1 LDPGFFV
8 SPIEENGEM
17 IRFRLSRFVWNAL
30 SGVGARVGLR
40 RLGQAPGRRARVRC
54 GRPESLE
61 PRVLLDANL
70 VKDINASG
78 GASINNL
85 VEVNGTLYFTAD
97 DGTHGTELWKSDG
110 TSAGTV
116 MVMDI
121 DPSFSNSSNPNW
133 LTNVNGTLY
142 FTAHVQGETSRE
154 LWKSDGTEGGTMLVK
169 DIGSSIDSGNP
180 HDLTNVNG
188 TLFFAAE
195 QTDAFGNSI
204 GDELW
209 KSDGTP
215 GGTTLVRD
223 IYPGLFNGSNPQKLR
238 NVNGTLYF
246 TAFENSHG
254 RELWK
259 SNGTSGGTVMVRDI
273 TPGPGAAYGSYP
285 DNLTNVNGTLYFSA
299 KQDDIG
305 GGTIGFELWKSDGTE
320 GGTVLVKNINPTSY
334 AGSNP
339 SNLTNVNGTLFFSAD
354 DGTNGNEL
362 WMSDGTAGG
371 TVLVKNINNGSNPGW
386 LTNVNGTLFFTA
398 NEQGV
403 TSRELW
409 KSDGTEGGTMLVRD
423 IGSSID
429 SGNPHHLTNVNGKLY
444 FAAEKTD
451 AFGNSIGDE
460 PWKSDG
466 TSAGTVL
473 VQDINPG
480 FATGSS
486 PSNLTNVNGAVF
498 FSADDGTNGNELW
511 MIPPE
516 NLAPTNITLSATS
529 VPENQSSGT
538 TVGTFT
544 TIDPDAGNTFT
555 YTLVS
560 GTGSTDN
567 GSFSI
572 TGGVLKTAAQFNF
585 ESKSSYS
592 IRVRS
597 TDQGTLW
604 VEKSFT
610 ITVTNVNETP
620 TDITLSAT
628 SVPENQSIGTTVGTF
643 TTIDPDAGD
652 TFSYTLVSGTGS
664 TDNGSFSIAGG
675 GLQTAASFNFE
686 SKSSYSIRVRSTD
699 SGTLWVEKSF
709 TITVTNVNETPTD
722 ITLSA
727 TSVAENQ
734 ASGTTVG
741 SFTTID
747 PDAGNTFTYTLV
759 SGTGSTDNGSF
770 SIAGGV
776 LQTAASFN
784 FESKSS
790 YSIRVR
796 SADQGGLSVEKQFV
810 ITITNVNETPTN
822 LALSPTSIAE
832 NQSSGTAVGTFTTTD
847 PDTGNTFTYT
857 LVSGTGSTDNASFTI
872 DGNTL
877 KSAGSFDFETKS
889 SYSIRVR
896 TTDQGG
902 LWYETQFTINVS
914 DGNDGATQVVLSNV
928 VTSLLAT
935 ANTSSAIP
943 LADVSVTDDGMG
955 TNTLSLSGPDA
966 ATFELVSGQLR
977 LKAGTVLNY
986 ATKKI
991 YSVTV
996 NVDDTTV
1003 GGTPDASVDYTLSLQ
1018 GFDGLT
1024 IQNGSVGRSYVRYV
1038 NLNFGTSLG
1047 LSSILSTV
1055 GTATPRLSLTFAGT
1069 TGTQAIN
1076 KSLTSLVTVVGNQ
1089 LKIDFGVNG
1098 VGGDRNSLL
1107 GDGVYRLRVD
1117 LDGDGTLE
1125 TTSRFHRLFGDVDG
1139 NGVVNAADI
1148 GLVQAAQG
1156 QTGGNLA
1163 TDLNGDGLV
1172 NLTDLN
1178 NVKRRNGAKVILP

>member
-1 LDPGFFV
+1 
-8 SPIEENGEM
+8 
-17 IRFRLSRFVWNAL
+17 
-30 SGVGARVGLR
+30 
-40 RLGQAPGRRARVRC
+40 
-54 GRPESLE
+54 
-61 PRVLLDANL
+61 
-70 VKDINASG
+70 
-78 GASINNL
+78 
-85 VEVNGTLYFTAD
+85 
-97 DGTHGTELWKSDG
+97 
-110 TSAGTV
+110 
-116 MVMDI
+116 
-121 DPSFSNSSNPNW
+121 
-133 LTNVNGTLY
+133 
-142 FTAHVQGETSRE
+142 
-154 LWKSDGTEGGTMLVK
+154 
-169 DIGSSIDSGNP
+169 
-180 HDLTNVNG
+180 
-188 TLFFAAE
+188 
-195 QTDAFGNSI
+195 
-204 GDELW
+204 
-209 KSDGTP
+209 
-215 GGTTLVRD
+215 
-223 IYPGLFNGSNPQKLR
+223 
-238 NVNGTLYF
+238 
-246 TAFENSHG
+246 
-254 RELWK
+254 
-259 SNGTSGGTVMVRDI
+259 
-273 TPGPGAAYGSYP
+273 
-285 DNLTNVNGTLYFSA
+285 
-299 KQDDIG
+299 
-305 GGTIGFELWKSDGTE
+305 
-320 GGTVLVKNINPTSY
+320 
-334 AGSNP
+334 
-339 SNLTNVNGTLFFSAD
+339 
-354 DGTNGNEL
+354 
-362 WMSDGTAGG
+362 
-371 TVLVKNINNGSNPGW
+371 
-386 LTNVNGTLFFTA
+386 
-398 NEQGV
+398 
-403 TSRELW
+403 
-409 KSDGTEGGTMLVRD
+409 
-423 IGSSID
+423 
-429 SGNPHHLTNVNGKLY
+429 
-444 FAAEKTD
+444 
-451 AFGNSIGDE
+451 
-460 PWKSDG
+460 
-466 TSAGTVL
+466 
-473 VQDINPG
+473 
-480 FATGSS
+480 
-486 PSNLTNVNGAVF
+486 
-498 FSADDGTNGNELW
+498 
-511 MIPPE
+511 
-516 NLAPTNITLSATS
+516 
-529 VPENQSSGT
+529 
-538 TVGTFT
+538 
-544 TIDPDAGNTFT
+544 
-555 YTLVS
+555 
-560 GTGSTDN
+560 
-567 GSFSI
+567 
-572 TGGVLKTAAQFNF
+572 
-585 ESKSSYS
+585 
-592 IRVRS
+592 
-597 TDQGTLW
+597 
-604 VEKSFT
+604 
-610 ITVTNVNETP
+610 
-620 TDITLSAT
+620 
-628 SVPENQSIGTTVGTF
+628 
-643 TTIDPDAGD
+643 
-652 TFSYTLVSGTGS
+652 
-664 TDNGSFSIAGG
+664 
-675 GLQTAASFNFE
+675 
-686 SKSSYSIRVRSTD
+686 
-699 SGTLWVEKSF
+699 
-709 TITVTNVNETPTD
+709 VTNVNETPTD

-1089 LKIDFGVNG
+1089 LRIDFGVNG